1 MKRDYTYSD
10 TEDLSAQ
17 MAELQSQLSSL
28 RAPGGK
34 LCPADHCAAGSGPLF
49 RRGGRI

>member
-28 RAPGGK
+28 RAQ
-34 LCPADHCAAGSGPLF
+34 AGSSVLQITAPQAGALF